1 MKKLL
6 LIILS
11 FTLTCCCFLL
21 IGCSSKK
28 EVYNFSMLTIE
39 ENETEFS
46 FEVGDK
52 YEGVRLTED
61 YFTIILDEDKA
72 VLRRCYTETHGEETE
87 TYKEAFVC
95 NIIEGINNEL
105 YMYPEGEED
114 ALILV
119 KEKNTLTL
127 DFDGMLLVLTKE

>member
-11 FTLTCCCFLL
+11 FTLTCCCCFLL

-28 EVYNFSMLTIE
+28 EVYKFSMLTIE

-46 FEVGDK
+46 FDVGDK
-52 YEGVRLTED
+52 FEGVRLTED

-72 VLRRCYTETHGEETE
+72 ILRRCYTETHGKETE
-87 TYKEAFVC
+87 THKEVFVC

-105 YMYPEGEED
+105 YLYPEDDE
-114 ALILV
+114 ALIVV
-119 KEKNTLTL
+119 KGKNTLTL